1 MSIFKFVTFHFI
13 SINKFIGVG
22 TNYVFLTVKIQQG
35 FVFYR
40 FCYFFERPYMKFFR
54 RICVKINVV
63 RDIIIIIDELFQIKG
78 TAGFEHQ

>member
-40 FCYFFERPYMKFFR
+40 FCYFFFFFLHEVLQKDF
-54 RICVKINVV
+54 CK
-63 RDIIIIIDELFQIKG
+63 DKCG
-78 TAGFEHQ
+78 S